1 MSKFLRKMK
10 VKGFT
15 LIELLVVIAIIGILA
30 GLLLPAL
37 SLAREKARRATCANN
52 LKQIILFLKFYS
64 NDNREQFPATLA
76 ALGTSY
82 AKPGDYNVFLC
93 PSAEVQFTR
102 LATPGV
108 SNMVAENCTYSF
120 AGGLSET
127 TPAGD
132 PIVWDKNG
140 NTATFTFPVSSA
152 WGGNHAG
159 AGGNIAFVDGH
170 VAWYNAGSDASNQAC
185 VASLPTYASPT
196 NGTVSG
202 H

>member
-37 SLAREKARRATCANN
+37 SLAREKARRATCSNN
-52 LKQIILFLKFYS
+52 LKQVILFLKFYS
-64 NDNREQFPATLA
+64 NDNREQFPATMA
-76 ALGTSY
+76 ALGASY
-82 AKPGDYNVFLC
+82 AKPGDYNIFLC

-102 LATPGV
+102 LAPPSV
-108 SNMVAENCTYSF
+108 SNMVDANCTYSY

-140 NTATFTFPVSSA
+140 NTAAAFPSSSA

-170 VAWYNAGSDASNQAC
+170 VAWYNAGSDTSNQAC
-185 VASLPTYASPT
+185 VASLPAYGSPT

-202 H
+202 Y